1 MELTASQLGGIAAIV
16 AALAAIWGP
25 SVAAYFK
32 KPAPDNSGDWDYDI
46 DDVKAL
52 RTLEIRGIR
61 LQSAKYDEGLGLVRR
76 HFFDHDE
83 ADGDVHEE

>member
-1 MELTASQLGGIAAIV
+1 MELTATQLGGIAAIV
-16 AALAAIWGP
+16 TALAAIWGP
-25 SVAAYFK
+25 GVVAYFK
-32 KPAPDNSGDWDYDI
+32 KSTPDNSGDWDYDI

-61 LQSAKYDEGLGLVRR
+61 LQSNNYDAGLALVRR

-83 ADGDVHEE
+83 ADGDIHEE

>member
-25 SVAAYFK
+25 SVAGYFK
-32 KPAPDNSGDWDYDI
+32 KAEPDSGDWDYDI
-46 DDVKAL
+46 DDVRAL

-61 LQSAKYDEGLGLVRR
+61 LQSAKYDEGLALVRR

-83 ADGDVHEE
+83 ADNVVEE